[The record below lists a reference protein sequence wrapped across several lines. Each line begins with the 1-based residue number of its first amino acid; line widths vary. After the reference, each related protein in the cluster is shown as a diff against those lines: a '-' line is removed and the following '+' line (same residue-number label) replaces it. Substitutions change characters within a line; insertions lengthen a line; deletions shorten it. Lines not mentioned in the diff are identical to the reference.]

1 MKTGMKKC
9 LALTLAGVMSL
20 GLLASCGG
28 ESTGGQETGSQ
39 GTESPAAGEVTYAD
53 TIVIGDNDEPNDLDP
68 DQAWGAAEARFSCF
82 IYEGLVREDENGE
95 IVPLLATDWTVSE
108 DGMTYTFNLKPDV
121 KFSDGTPV
129 TGEDWIWSL
138 ERARDNPT
146 SNSRT
151 MASNIVSIEA
161 PDDTTL
167 IIHLDSPVASFLAN
181 CCKWNMVVKSK
192 AHYEAVGEEGFLTQ
206 PLGTGPYAVAEWERG
221 QYIRCVANEY
231 YHVEGQPYT
240 KNLLYKIITDDN
252 TRLLQLQSG
261 DIDIMGQVPVNMMS
275 QIESDSNLVGTSF
288 TGSQIRY
295 LVINCA
301 DEVTGIQ
308 EVRDALNYA
317 TDKQAIVDMVVSGYG
332 SPVVSYVS
340 GIHGDLYNPN
350 LEERGQDIERARE
363 LLAEAGFPDGVDLTI
378 NIASGNTVY
387 ENIATVLQ
395 SQWAEAGINLEIV
408 PLESGTLVDNLG
420 TFNYQLTI
428 LQWTDS
434 TPDPSDISAYECRY
448 SDSFQWYS
456 GVQDQAI
463 EDLYMSTIAETDPE
477 VRAQLYWDLQELV
490 YERSNIIPLYQAD
503 WTYGYSSKIEGLNV
517 TPFNKINV
525 AELRKVN

>member
-1 MKTGMKKC
+1 MKR
-9 LALTLAGVMSL
+9 ALSM
-20 GLLASCGG
+20 LLACVMLLAVLTACGSSND
-28 ESTGGQETGSQ
+28 STPSETGSTAPT
-39 GTESPAAGEVTYAD
+39 GDATYAD
-53 TIVIGDNDEPNDLDP
+53 TIVIGDNGEPKNLDP
-68 DQAWGAAEARFSCF
+68 DQSWGAAEARFSCF
-82 IYEGLVREDENGE
+82 IYEGLVREDENGD
-95 IVPLLATDWTVSE
+95 IVPLLATDWTISD

-138 ERARDNPT
+138 ERARDNPE

-167 IIHLDSPVASFLAN
+167 VITLDSPVASFLAN

-192 AHYEAVGEEGFLTQ
+192 AHYEEVGAEGFLSQ
-206 PLGTGPYAVAEWERG
+206 PLGTGPYAVTEWKKGE
-221 QYIRCVANEY
+221 YIRCVANEY

-240 KNLLYKIITDDN
+240 KNLVYKIITDDN

-261 DIDIMGQVPVNMMS
+261 DIDIMGQVPVNMMA
-275 QIESDSNLVGTSF
+275 QVESDSNLVATSF
-288 TGSQIRY
+288 TGSQIRF
-295 LVINCA
+295 LVMNCA
-301 DEVTGIQ
+301 DEVTGKQ

-332 SPVVSYVS
+332 VPVTSYVS
-340 GIHGDLYNPN
+340 SIHGDLYNSE
-350 LEERGQDIERARE
+350 LVERGQDIEKAKE
-363 LLAEAGFPDGVDLTI
+363 LLAQAGYPDGLDLTI
-378 NIASGNTVY
+378 NISSGNTVY

-408 PLESGTLVDNLG
+408 PLESGTLTENLG
-420 TFNYQLTI
+420 ASNYQLTV

-456 GVQDQAI
+456 GVKDQEI
-463 EDLYMSTIAETDPE
+463 EDAYMATISETDPAK
-477 VRAQLYWDLQELV
+477 RAELFWTLQELV

-503 WTYGYSSKIEGLNV
+503 WTYGYSSKIEGLKV

-525 AELRKVN
+525 AELRKTN